1 MLQNL
6 ERVGRMTRAGE
17 GKNEGAGLNRIPAK
31 TVKMSFYFFPK
42 AEMTLKAEDISSM
55 QTDSAS
61 QHHI

>member
-1 MLQNL
+1 
-6 ERVGRMTRAGE
+6 MTRGRGGE
-17 GKNEGAGLNRIPAK
+17 NEGAGLNRIPAK